1 MDTESKYL
9 AAKVRYE
16 KLAKSPKS
24 VNSPGAKN
32 KAWRTMRRLQ
42 KELEAN
48 RDLEAQQD
56 AVTKMLKERN
66 RRH

>member
-1 MDTESKYL
+1 MQCGGRKGMGRPMNTESKYL

-24 VNSPGAKN
+24 VDSPGAKN

-42 KELEAN
+42 KELEASN
-48 RDLEAQQD
+48 
-56 AVTKMLKERN
+56 K
-66 RRH
+66 

>member
-1 MDTESKYL
+1 MGRPMNTESKYL

-24 VNSPGAKN
+24 VDSPGAKN

-42 KELEAN
+42 KELEASN
-48 RDLEAQQD
+48 
-56 AVTKMLKERN
+56 K
-66 RRH
+66 